1 MQKVGSRPYFL
12 CMIHMPLILCSM
24 RHQTHDAK
32 GCPVQWLIH
41 NHCWCDEGRM
51 LPHTTFVACFLL
63 LSQGLEYGASSFIWN
78 GLLEL
83 YTKHVP

>member
-1 MQKVGSRPYFL
+1 
-12 CMIHMPLILCSM
+12 
-24 RHQTHDAK
+24 
-32 GCPVQWLIH
+32 LIH